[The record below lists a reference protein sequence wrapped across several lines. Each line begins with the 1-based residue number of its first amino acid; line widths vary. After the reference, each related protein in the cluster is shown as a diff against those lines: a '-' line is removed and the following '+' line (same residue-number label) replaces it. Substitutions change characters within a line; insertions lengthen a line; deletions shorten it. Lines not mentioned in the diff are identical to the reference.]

1 MIVAH
6 EIGFITSLDDQFNM
20 SYINNYPR
28 VQIMLGLYALMPLYL
43 TYIYIY
49 TYIISYATNLYTQ
62 YIFGFLVMPSIF
74 QIFSPSFSSS
84 SSSFS
89 YYYYYY
95 FFQNKIS
102 CLPDGPYTRPT
113 SPLKCSAK
121 NPLFWQVQHTSA
133 TFPVIFHYGQDKWAP
148 HTFTST
154 KNV

>member
-1 MIVAH
+1 MHWCHCIWH
-6 EIGFITSLDDQFNM
+6 
-20 SYINNYPR
+20 
-28 VQIMLGLYALMPLYL
+28 
-43 TYIYIY
+43 IYIY
-49 TYIISYATNLYTQ
+49 TYIISYATNLYMQ

-84 SSSFS
+84 S
-89 YYYYYY
+89 YYYY

-102 CLPDGPYTRPT
+102 CLPGGPYTRPT

-154 KNV
+154 KNVWRGLNLKWVQSNPFLLTKNEFFYLFIYFW